1 MSKLKVGVLASGRG
15 SNLQALIDAINKKE
29 VDAQI
34 AVVISNKGDA
44 QALDRARKHGINA
57 FFINPSDFEGRDAYE
72 RRLVEILDEHE
83 VGLVVLAG
91 YMLIVGKLVLEA
103 YRNRIINIHPALIPC
118 FPGLRAQKQALDFG
132 VQYSGCTV
140 HFVDES
146 LDSGPIILQAVVPVF
161 ENDTEELLSK
171 RILEEE
177 HRILPKAVKLFSEN
191 RLKVDG
197 RRVRLT

>member
-1 MSKLKVGVLASGRG
+1 
-15 SNLQALIDAINKKE
+15 
-29 VDAQI
+29 
-34 AVVISNKGDA
+34 
-44 QALDRARKHGINA
+44 
-57 FFINPSDFEGRDAYE
+57 
-72 RRLVEILDEHE
+72 